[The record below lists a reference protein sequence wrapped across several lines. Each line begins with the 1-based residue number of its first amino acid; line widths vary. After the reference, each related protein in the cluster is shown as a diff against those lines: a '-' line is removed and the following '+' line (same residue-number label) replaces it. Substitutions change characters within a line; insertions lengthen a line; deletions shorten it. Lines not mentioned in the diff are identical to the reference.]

1 MLRVGDRVCPFLSMH
16 MKGTI
21 TEILMR
27 PHKQML
33 VGGSLS
39 HMTYVRVN
47 HDKKIAGGFSIVE
60 YPASELMKIDD

>member
-1 MLRVGDRVCPFLSMH
+1 MIRVGDRVCPILAMH
-16 MKGTI
+16 MKGTVV
-21 TEILMR
+21 EIVTR

-39 HMTYVRVN
+39 SMTYVRVS
-47 HDKKIAGGFSIVE
+47 HDKQISSGYSVME